1 MNRSCK
7 IAPSILAANFA
18 RLGDEVRA
26 VEAAGA
32 DLIHFDV
39 MDGHFVRNLS
49 IGLPVLESVR
59 KITSLPLDAHLM
71 IEHPERYLEAFVKA
85 GADSIS
91 IHAEAVANLKAMA
104 ERIRELGARAS
115 VALNP
120 ETHPGRVL
128 EAAEHLDMILVMSVH
143 PGFGGQGFIPA
154 TLDKLRH
161 IREEL
166 DRNGLH
172 VDVEV
177 DGGIKLDNIADVAA
191 AGANVF
197 VSGSGIFGR
206 GDYRGIIADM
216 RDRIGNC
223 KAA

>member
-1 MNRSCK
+1 MNGSCK

-49 IGLPVLESVR
+49 IGLPVLASVR
-59 KITSLPLDAHLM
+59 KITRLPLDAHLM

-197 VSGSGIFGR
+197 VSGSGIFGN
-206 GDYRGIIADM
+206 GDYREIIADM

>member
-1 MNRSCK
+1 MNGSCK

-26 VEAAGA
+26 IEVAGA

-59 KITSLPLDAHLM
+59 KITKLPLDAHLM
-71 IEHPERYLEAFVKA
+71 IEHPERYIEAFVKA

-104 ERIRELGARAS
+104 KRIRELGARAS
-115 VALNP
+115 VAINP

-128 EAAEHLDMILVMSVH
+128 EVADHLDMILVMSVH

-177 DGGIKLDNIADVAA
+177 DGGIKVDNIADVAA

-197 VSGSGIFGR
+197 VSGSGIFGN
-206 GDYRGIIADM
+206 GDYREIISEM
-216 RDRIGNC
+216 RDRVGNC